1 MPLSNPTPIS
11 VNGDDLWL
19 TSFRLTRASLV
30 VTAMPWDS
38 AGNRLAGNPSDAKR
52 VAILLGKD
60 AGAKSQADLLFAAI
74 ATTAGAKADQVRFI
88 DVISPDP
95 TKPVVLRAGVGDG
108 RKETFEIA
116 NLFAALAGDQSLAA
130 TYGAALAFVGSRIG
144 G

>member
-1 MPLSNPTPIS
+1 MALSNPTPIS

-19 TSFRLTRASLV
+19 TNFRLTRASLV

-38 AGNRLAGNPSDAKR
+38 ASNRLAGNPSDAKR

-60 AGAKSQADLLFAAI
+60 AGAKSQADSLFAAI

-95 TKPVVLRAGVGDG
+95 TKPVALRAGVGDG
-108 RKETFEIA
+108 RKGFYEVA
-116 NLFAALAGDQSLAA
+116 DLFAALAGDQALAA